1 LFHIRIIS
9 HDGSNDDSNDGL
21 SEDDLAGLIRQGHF
35 LGAKLRSLRKR
46 NGLTLDELSARCV
59 QIDAAGAP
67 SVSYL
72 SMVETGKRMPSAQ
85 MLEMLAGIFG
95 RDARW
100 FLDENTEVDVAPPQ
114 RERGGLDAMPL
125 EPAFLFSHELL
136 QNALPEL
143 LSQTGTTG
151 RQFAQLL
158 IRVWQETRHNNFPD
172 IERAA
177 EECGGREMPLTLTAL
192 MGICKRH
199 GLAIRWFDD
208 EGPGADI
215 RKPNGALIRSRFE
228 APGTVLVNTRLRNQ
242 EERLKYELA
251 FFIGH
256 KVLHNGDGAIMPHS
270 SMPSGDVETSTSAA
284 GMGAQDVLYAWRD
297 FECSFFAGA
306 LLCPRIPFRRFL
318 TREAHS
324 VSAGRKLGVTPAVVM
339 RRMTAVSPYRHWHF
353 FDAYAPGYLRAVYRG
368 NGIPLPWGNMS
379 LVSDPCPRW
388 AVFRLLQDT
397 PASAAGMH
405 RPRSQIS
412 VMQDGKRARLYCC
425 HSLLTRDALDE
436 LHVLSVG
443 VDLLPA
449 LEAQG
454 FDGESVVA
462 AVAEACRQGGGDGR
476 IPTAAAAHIRA
487 ASQVL
492 NIAWIADALAL
503 PASVICPR
511 SGACPRQ
518 SCLGADA
525 TSTALAPAV
534 I

>member
-1 LFHIRIIS
+1 M
-9 HDGSNDDSNDGL
+9 
-21 SEDDLAGLIRQGHF
+21 AGLMRQGHF

-59 QIDAAGAP
+59 QIDAAAAP

-72 SMVETGKRMPSAQ
+72 SMVETGKRMPSAAT
-85 MLEMLAGIFG
+85 LDMLAGIFSK
-95 RDARW
+95 DARW
-100 FLDENTEVDVAPPQ
+100 FLDENTEVDVALPQ
-114 RERGGLDAMPL
+114 GERGGLEAMPL
-125 EPAFLFSHELL
+125 EPAFLFSPELL

-158 IRVWQETRHNNFPD
+158 IRVWQETRHNHFPD

-177 EECGGREMPLTLTAL
+177 EEGGKRQMPLTLAAL
-192 MGICKRH
+192 LELCRSH
-199 GLAIRWFDD
+199 GLEVRWFDSD
-208 EGPGADI
+208 G
-215 RKPNGALIRSRFE
+215 RKPSGALVRSRFE
-228 APGTVLVNTRLRNQ
+228 APGTVLINQRLRHQ

-251 FFIGH
+251 FFVGH
-256 KVLHNGDGAIMPHS
+256 KILHNGDGVISPHS
-270 SMPSGDVETSTSAA
+270 AMQTGESDSSASAA
-284 GMGAQDVLYAWRD
+284 RMGAQDVLYAWRD

-306 LLCPRIPFRRFL
+306 LLCPRLPFRRFL
-318 TREAHS
+318 VREAHS
-324 VSAGRKLGVTPAVVM
+324 VSACQKLGVTPALIM

-388 AVFRLLQDT
+388 AVFRLLRPAPDSAPQPT
-397 PASAAGMH
+397 PLVQK
-405 RPRSQIS
+405 PKSQIS
-412 VMQDGKRARLYCC
+412 VMQDGKRSRLYCC

-443 VDLLPA
+443 VDLSPA

-454 FDGESVVA
+454 FDAEETIA
-462 AVAEACRQGGGDGR
+462 AIADSCRRDAGDAGIPAEA
-476 IPTAAAAHIRA
+476 AARIRA
-487 ASQVL
+487 VSQVL
-492 NIAWIADALAL
+492 NISWIGAALESQ
-503 PASVICPR
+503 ASVICPR

-518 SCLGADA
+518 PRC
-525 TSTALAPAV
+525 PV
-534 I
+534 

>member
-1 LFHIRIIS
+1 M
-9 HDGSNDDSNDGL
+9 
-21 SEDDLAGLIRQGHF
+21 AGLIRQGHF

-59 QIDAAGAP
+59 QIDAGGAP

-72 SMVETGKRMPSAQ
+72 SMVETGKRMPSAA
-85 MLEMLAGIFG
+85 MLEMLAGIFSK
-95 RDARW
+95 DSRW
-100 FLDENTEVDVAPPQ
+100 FLDENTAVEAAPAPPQ
-114 RERGGLDAMPL
+114 RGGLEAMPL

-177 EECGGREMPLTLTAL
+177 EECGNREMPLTLDAV
-192 MGICKRH
+192 MAICERH
-199 GLAIRWFDD
+199 GLQIKWFDGD
-208 EGPGADI
+208 G
-215 RKPNGALIRSRFE
+215 RKPSGALVRSRFE
-228 APGTVLVNTRLRNQ
+228 APATVLINKRLRGQ

-251 FFIGH
+251 FFVGH
-256 KVLHNGDGAIMPHS
+256 KILHNGDGMISPHS
-270 SMPSGDVETSTSAA
+270 AAQTGDGESPGSVG

-318 TREAHS
+318 IRESHS
-324 VSAGRKLGVTPAVVM
+324 VNACHKVGVTPALVM

-353 FDAYAPGYLRAVYRG
+353 FDAYPPGYLRAVYRG

-388 AVFRLLQDT
+388 AVFRLLQT
-397 PASAAGMH
+397 PDAPSGQT
-405 RPRSQIS
+405 PKSQIS

-449 LEAQG
+449 LDAQG
-454 FDGESVVA
+454 FDGEEIVS
-462 AVAEACRQGGGDGR
+462 AVADSCRRGGGDGA
-476 IPTAAAAHIRA
+476 IPADASSAIRA

-492 NIAWIADALAL
+492 NISWIADALGAN
-503 PASVICPR
+503 ASVICPR
-511 SGACPRQ
+511 SGACPRHPNA
-518 SCLGADA
+518 CA
-525 TSTALAPAV
+525 
-534 I
+534 

>member
-1 LFHIRIIS
+1 M
-9 HDGSNDDSNDGL
+9 
-21 SEDDLAGLIRQGHF
+21 AGLIRQGHF

-72 SMVETGKRMPSAQ
+72 SMVETGKRMPSSP
-85 MLEMLAGIFG
+85 MLDMLASIFG
-95 RDARW
+95 KDARW
-100 FLDENTEVDVAPPQ
+100 FLDENTEVEVAPTT
-114 RERGGLDAMPL
+114 RERGGLEAMPL

-158 IRVWQETRHNNFPD
+158 IRVWQETRHNSFPD

-177 EECGGREMPLTLTAL
+177 EECGGREMPLTLDAL
-192 MGICKRH
+192 MVIVERH
-199 GLAIRWFDD
+199 GLQIKWFDGERESAASHNSSD
-208 EGPGADI
+208 
-215 RKPNGALIRSRFE
+215 ALVRSRFQ
-228 APGTVLVNTRLRNQ
+228 APGTVLVNQRLRNQ

-256 KVLHNGDGAIMPHS
+256 KILHNGDGAISPHS
-270 SMPSGDVETSTSAA
+270 AMHSGDGDTSASAA

-318 TREAHS
+318 IREAHS
-324 VSAGRKLGVTPAVVM
+324 VSAGRKLGVTPALVM

-353 FDAYAPGYLRAVYRG
+353 FDAYPPGFLRAVYRG

-388 AVFRLLQDT
+388 AVFRLLHDN
-397 PASAAGMH
+397 PAAGPV
-405 RPRSQIS
+405 RQKPKSQIS

-425 HSLLTRDALDE
+425 HSLLTKDALDE

-454 FDGESVVA
+454 FDGEAVVG
-462 AVAEACRQGGGDGR
+462 AVAESCRKGGGDGA
-476 IPTAAAAHIRA
+476 IPAEAAASIRA

-492 NIAWIADALAL
+492 NIAWIADALET

-511 SGACPRQ
+511 SGACPRSPQ
-518 SCLGADA
+518 ACA
-525 TSTALAPAV
+525 
-534 I
+534 

>member
-1 LFHIRIIS
+1 M
-9 HDGSNDDSNDGL
+9 
-21 SEDDLAGLIRQGHF
+21 AGLIRQGHF

-59 QIDAAGAP
+59 QIDAEGAP

-72 SMVETGKRMPSAQ
+72 SMVETGKRMPSPA
-85 MLEMLAGIFG
+85 LLGMLAGIFSK
-95 RDARW
+95 DMRW
-100 FLDENTEVDVAPPQ
+100 FLDENTAVEVAPQQP
-114 RERGGLDAMPL
+114 ERGGLEAMPL
-125 EPAFLFSHELL
+125 EPAFLFSNELL

-158 IRVWQETRHNNFPD
+158 IRVWQETRHNSFPD

-177 EECGGREMPLTLTAL
+177 EEGGKRQMPLTLDAL
-192 MGICKRH
+192 LDLCKSH
-199 GLAIRWFDD
+199 GLEIRWFDGD
-208 EGPGADI
+208 G
-215 RKPNGALIRSRFE
+215 RKPSGALVRSRFE
-228 APGTVLVNTRLRNQ
+228 APGTVLINKRLRNQ
-242 EERLKYELA
+242 EERLKYDLA

-256 KVLHNGDGAIMPHS
+256 KVLHNGDGVISPHS
-270 SMPSGDVETSTSAA
+270 TMHDGDTPTSAA

-318 TREAHS
+318 IREAHR
-324 VSAGRKLGVTPAVVM
+324 VAACHKLGVTPALVM
-339 RRMTAVSPYRHWHF
+339 RRMTAVAPYRHWHF

-379 LVSDPCPRW
+379 LVSDPCPSW
-388 AVFRLLQDT
+388 AVFRLLQQT
-397 PASAAGMH
+397 PEAMH
-405 RPRSQIS
+405 GLQKPKSQIS

-449 LEAQG
+449 LDAQG
-454 FDGESVVA
+454 FDGAGVVA
-462 AVAEACRQGGGDGR
+462 AVADSCRRGGGDGA
-476 IPTAAAAHIRA
+476 IPTEAAANIRA
-487 ASQVL
+487 VSQVL
-492 NIAWIADALAL
+492 NISWIADALDSQ
-503 PASVICPR
+503 ASVICPR

-518 SCLGADA
+518 PRCCV
-525 TSTALAPAV
+525 PAH
-534 I
+534 

>member
-1 LFHIRIIS
+1 M
-9 HDGSNDDSNDGL
+9 
-21 SEDDLAGLIRQGHF
+21 AGLIRQGHF

-72 SMVETGKRMPSAQ
+72 SMVETGKRMPSSH
-85 MLEMLAGIFG
+85 MLDMLAGIFG
-95 RDARW
+95 REARW
-100 FLDENTEVDVAPPQ
+100 FLDENTEVEVAPV
-114 RERGGLDAMPL
+114 RERGGLQAMPL
-125 EPAFLFSHELL
+125 EPAFLFSNELL

-177 EECGGREMPLTLTAL
+177 EEGGKRQMPLTLDAL
-192 MGICKRH
+192 LDLCKGH
-199 GLAIRWFDD
+199 GLQIRWFAGD
-208 EGPGADI
+208 G
-215 RKPNGALIRSRFE
+215 RKPSGALVRSRFE
-228 APGTVLVNTRLRNQ
+228 APGTVLINKRLRNQ

-256 KVLHNGDGAIMPHS
+256 KVLHNGDGVISPHS
-270 SMPSGDVETSTSAA
+270 AMHTGDGDMPISAA

-318 TREAHS
+318 IREAHS
-324 VSAGRKLGVTPAVVM
+324 VSAGRKLGVTAALVM

-353 FDAYAPGYLRAVYRG
+353 FDAYPPSFLRAVYRG

-388 AVFRLLQDT
+388 AVFRLLKDAPQAA
-397 PASAAGMH
+397 PAIQK
-405 RPRSQIS
+405 PKSQI
-412 VMQDGKRARLYCC
+412 
-425 HSLLTRDALDE
+425 
-436 LHVLSVG
+436 
-443 VDLLPA
+443 
-449 LEAQG
+449 
-454 FDGESVVA
+454 
-462 AVAEACRQGGGDGR
+462 
-476 IPTAAAAHIRA
+476 
-487 ASQVL
+487 
-492 NIAWIADALAL
+492 
-503 PASVICPR
+503 
-511 SGACPRQ
+511 
-518 SCLGADA
+518 
-525 TSTALAPAV
+525 
-534 I
+534 

>member
-1 LFHIRIIS
+1 M
-9 HDGSNDDSNDGL
+9 
-21 SEDDLAGLIRQGHF
+21 GLIRQGHF
-35 LGAKLRSLRKR
+35 LGTKLRSLRKR

-72 SMVETGKRMPSAQ
+72 SMVETGKRMPSAD
-85 MLEMLAGIFG
+85 MLEMLAGIFSK
-95 RDARW
+95 DARW
-100 FLDENTEVDVAPPQ
+100 FLDENTEVEAAPPP
-114 RERGGLDAMPL
+114 RERGGLEAMPL

-177 EECGGREMPLTLTAL
+177 EECSKRQMPLNLDAVMAICERHAL
-192 MGICKRH
+192 DVQ
-199 GLAIRWFDD
+199 WFDGD
-208 EGPGADI
+208 A
-215 RKPNGALIRSRFE
+215 RKPSGALVRSQFE
-228 APGTVLVNTRLRNQ
+228 APGTVLINKRLRNQ

-256 KVLHNGDGAIMPHS
+256 KILHNGDGES
-270 SMPSGDVETSTSAA
+270 SGSAA

-306 LLCPRIPFRRFL
+306 LLCPRTPFRRFL
-318 TREAHS
+318 IREAHS
-324 VSAGRKLGVTPAVVM
+324 VAACHKLGVTPALVM

-388 AVFRLLQDT
+388 AVFRLLYQP
-397 PASAAGMH
+397 PAASRMQK
-405 RPRSQIS
+405 PKSQIS

-449 LEAQG
+449 LDAQG
-454 FDGESVVA
+454 YDGEELVE
-462 AVAEACRQGGGDGR
+462 AVAEACRLGGGDGV
-476 IPTAAAAHIRA
+476 IPERAVNAIRA

-492 NIAWIADALAL
+492 NIAWIADALES

-518 SCLGADA
+518 PQGC
-525 TSTALAPAV
+525 V
-534 I
+534 

>member
-1 LFHIRIIS
+1 MS
-9 HDGSNDDSNDGL
+9 
-21 SEDDLAGLIRQGHF
+21 GLIRQGHF
-35 LGAKLRSLRKR
+35 LGAKLRALRKR

-59 QIDAAGAP
+59 QIDAASAP

-72 SMVETGKRMPSAQ
+72 SMVETGKRTPSAET
-85 MLEMLAGIFG
+85 LELLAGVFSK
-95 RDARW
+95 DARW
-100 FLDENTEVDVAPPQ
+100 FLDENTQVEPAPLQ
-114 RERGGLDAMPL
+114 RERGGLEAMPL

-177 EECGGREMPLTLTAL
+177 EQGGKRQMPLTLDAVL
-192 MGICKRH
+192 GLCRHH
-199 GLAIRWFDD
+199 GLEIRWFDGD
-208 EGPGADI
+208 ARKGP
-215 RKPNGALIRSRFE
+215 LVRSRFE
-228 APGTVLVNTRLRNQ
+228 APGTVFVNKRLRNQ

-251 FFIGH
+251 FFVGH
-256 KVLHNGDGAIMPHS
+256 KILHNGDGIISAHTTVQ
-270 SMPSGDVETSTSAA
+270 SGEAETGSA
-284 GMGAQDVLYAWRD
+284 GMGAQDVLFAWRD

-318 TREAHS
+318 AREAHR
-324 VSAGRKLGVTPAVVM
+324 VAACGKLGVTPALVM

-353 FDAYAPGYLRAVYRG
+353 FDAYAPGFLRAVYRG

-388 AVFRLLQDT
+388 AVFRLLHQSP
-397 PASAAGMH
+397 PATQPAK
-405 RPRSQIS
+405 PKSQIS

-449 LEAQG
+449 LDAQG
-454 FDGESVVA
+454 FDGDSVVA
-462 AVAEACRQGGGDGR
+462 EVADACRRGGGDGN
-476 IPTAAAAHIRA
+476 ISADAAARIRA
-487 ASQVL
+487 VSQIL
-492 NIAWIADALAL
+492 NIAWIADALDS

-511 SGACPRQ
+511 SGACPR
-518 SCLGADA
+518 
-525 TSTALAPAV
+525 PARCGV
-534 I
+534 QPH

>member
-1 LFHIRIIS
+1 M
-9 HDGSNDDSNDGL
+9 
-21 SEDDLAGLIRQGHF
+21 AGLIRQGHF
-35 LGAKLRSLRKR
+35 LGAKLRALRKR
-46 NGLTLDELSARCV
+46 NGFTLDELSARCI
-59 QIDAAGAP
+59 QMDADGAP

-72 SMVETGKRMPSAQ
+72 SMVETGKRMPSAAT
-85 MLEMLAGIFG
+85 LDILAAIFSKP
-95 RDARW
+95 ARW
-100 FLDENTEVDVAPPQ
+100 FLDENTEADVAPAQ
-114 RERGGLDAMPL
+114 RERGGLEAMPL
-125 EPAFLFSHELL
+125 EPAFLFSQELL

-143 LSQTGTTG
+143 LTQTGTTG

-177 EECGGREMPLTLTAL
+177 EQCGQRQMPLTLDAVL
-192 MGICKRH
+192 EICKRH
-199 GLAIRWFDD
+199 SLDVEWFDGD
-208 EGPGADI
+208 GHKPSGA
-215 RKPNGALIRSRFE
+215 PVRSRFE
-228 APGTVLVNTRLRNQ
+228 APGTVLINKRLRRQ

-256 KVLHNGDGAIMPHS
+256 KILHNGDGMISPHRVQSAEVES
-270 SMPSGDVETSTSAA
+270 SGSAA
-284 GMGAQDVLYAWRD
+284 GMGAQDVLHAWRD

-306 LLCPRIPFRRFL
+306 LLCPRTPFRRFL
-318 TREAHS
+318 IREAHS
-324 VSAGRKLGVTPAVVM
+324 VGACRKVGVTPALVM

-388 AVFRLLQDT
+388 AVFRLLHQT
-397 PASAAGMH
+397 NEAASAQ

-412 VMQDGKRARLYCC
+412 VMDDGKRARLYCC

-449 LEAQG
+449 LDAQG
-454 FDGESVVA
+454 FAGEDIVT
-462 AVAEACRQGGGDGR
+462 AVAESCRRGGGDGV
-476 IPTAAAAHIRA
+476 IPAEAAAAIRA

-492 NIAWIADALAL
+492 TISWIAEALNTK
-503 PASVICPR
+503 ASVICPR
-511 SGACPRQ
+511 SGACPRHPP
-518 SCLGADA
+518 CA
-525 TSTALAPAV
+525 
-534 I
+534 

>member
-1 LFHIRIIS
+1 M
-9 HDGSNDDSNDGL
+9 
-21 SEDDLAGLIRQGHF
+21 AGLIRQGHF

-59 QIDAAGAP
+59 QIDVAGAP

-72 SMVETGKRMPSAQ
+72 SMVETGKRMPSPQ
-85 MLEMLAGIFG
+85 MLQMLAGIFG
-95 RDARW
+95 KDARW
-100 FLDENTEVDVAPPQ
+100 FLDENTEVEVAPAQ
-114 RERGGLDAMPL
+114 RERGGLEAMPL

-177 EECGGREMPLTLTAL
+177 EECGAREMPLTLDAL
-192 MGICKRH
+192 MAICERH
-199 GLAIRWFDD
+199 GLQVKWFD
-208 EGPGADI
+208 EEMGSGQ
-215 RKPNGALIRSRFE
+215 RGGGALIRSRFE
-228 APGTVLVNTRLRNQ
+228 APGTVLVNRRLRSQ
-242 EERLKYELA
+242 EGRLKYELA

-256 KVLHNGDGAIMPHS
+256 KVLHNGDGAISPHS
-270 SMPSGDVETSTSAA
+270 AMHSGDGEASSSAA

-318 TREAHS
+318 IREAHS
-324 VSAGRKLGVTPAVVM
+324 VSAGRKLGVTAALVM

-353 FDAYAPGYLRAVYRG
+353 FDAYPPGFLRAVYRG

-388 AVFRLLQDT
+388 AVFRLLKDAPQST
-397 PASAAGMH
+397 AAIQ
-405 RPRSQIS
+405 RPKSQIS
-412 VMQDGKRARLYCC
+412 VMQEGKRARLYCC

-436 LHVLSVG
+436 VHVLSVG

-454 FDGESVVA
+454 FDGEDVVA
-462 AVAEACRQGGGDGR
+462 AVAESCKLGGGDGE
-476 IPTAAAAHIRA
+476 IPAEAAANIRA

-492 NIAWIADALAL
+492 NISWIADALHST
-503 PASVICPR
+503 ASVICPR

-518 SCLGADA
+518 PKACAQ
-525 TSTALAPAV
+525 PAE
-534 I
+534 

>member
-1 LFHIRIIS
+1 M
-9 HDGSNDDSNDGL
+9 
-21 SEDDLAGLIRQGHF
+21 AGLIRQGHF

-59 QIDAAGAP
+59 QIDAGSAP

-72 SMVETGKRMPSAQ
+72 SMVETGKRMPSAE
-85 MLEMLAGIFG
+85 MLEMLAGIFSK
-95 RDARW
+95 DARW
-100 FLDENTEVDVAPPQ
+100 FLDENTAVEVALPPRQ
-114 RERGGLDAMPL
+114 RGGLTAMPL

-177 EECGGREMPLTLTAL
+177 EECGNREMPLTLDAV
-192 MGICKRH
+192 MAICERL
-199 GLAIRWFDD
+199 GLTIKWFDGD
-208 EGPGADI
+208 G
-215 RKPNGALIRSRFE
+215 RKPSGALVRSRFE
-228 APGTVLVNTRLRNQ
+228 APATVLINQRLRGQ
-242 EERLKYELA
+242 SERLKYELA
-251 FFIGH
+251 FFVGH
-256 KVLHNGDGAIMPHS
+256 KILHNGDGMISPHS
-270 SMPSGDVETSTSAA
+270 AAQSGDGESPGSVG

-306 LLCPRIPFRRFL
+306 LLCPRTPFRRFL
-318 TREAHS
+318 IRESHNVNACHK
-324 VSAGRKLGVTPAVVM
+324 VGVTPALVM

-353 FDAYAPGYLRAVYRG
+353 FDAYPPGYLRAVYRG

-388 AVFRLLQDT
+388 AVFRLLQT
-397 PASAAGMH
+397 PDAPAVQM
-405 RPRSQIS
+405 PKSQIS

-449 LEAQG
+449 LDAQG
-454 FDGESVVA
+454 FDGEEIVASVA
-462 AVAEACRQGGGDGR
+462 DSCRRGGGDGA
-476 IPTAAAAHIRA
+476 IPAAASGAIRA

-492 NIAWIADALAL
+492 NISWIADALGAQ
-503 PASVICPR
+503 ASVICPR

-518 SCLGADA
+518 PQACAQTGS
-525 TSTALAPAV
+525 
-534 I
+534 

>member
-1 LFHIRIIS
+1 MP
-9 HDGSNDDSNDGL
+9 
-21 SEDDLAGLIRQGHF
+21 GLIRQGHL

-59 QIDAAGAP
+59 QVDAEGAP

-72 SMVETGKRMPSAQ
+72 SMVETGKRIPSAGT
-85 MLEMLAGIFG
+85 LAMLAGIFSK
-95 RDARW
+95 DPRW
-100 FLDENTEVDVAPPQ
+100 FLDENTEVEAAP
-114 RERGGLDAMPL
+114 RERARGGLAAMPL

-136 QNALPEL
+136 QSALPEL

-158 IRVWQETRHNNFPD
+158 IRVWQETHHNSFPD

-177 EECGGREMPLTLTAL
+177 EQGGKRQMPLTLDAVL
-192 MGICKRH
+192 DIGRRH
-199 GLAIRWFDD
+199 GLEIRWFDG
-208 EGPGADI
+208 EG
-215 RKPNGALIRSRFE
+215 RKPGGALVRSRFE
-228 APGTVLVNTRLRNQ
+228 APGTVFINRRLRNQ

-256 KVLHNGDGAIMPHS
+256 KILHNGDGAISPHS
-270 SMPSGDVETSTSAA
+270 AVHAAEADGTASPA
-284 GMGAQDVLYAWRD
+284 GMGAQDVLFAWRD

-318 TREAHS
+318 IREAHN
-324 VSAGRKLGVTPAVVM
+324 VSACRKLGVTPALVM

-353 FDAYAPGYLRAVYRG
+353 FDAYDPGYLRAVYRG

-388 AVFRLLQDT
+388 AVFKLLRT
-397 PASAAGMH
+397 PPATPPSQK
-405 RPRSQIS
+405 PKSQIS
-412 VMQDGKRARLYCC
+412 VMQDGKHARLYCC

-436 LHVLSVG
+436 WHVLSVG
-443 VDLLPA
+443 VDLVPA
-449 LEAQG
+449 LNAQG
-454 FDGESVVA
+454 FDGDSVVA
-462 AVAEACRQGGGDGR
+462 QVADSCRRGAGDGKIPAEA
-476 IPTAAAAHIRA
+476 ANSIRA

-492 NIAWIADALAL
+492 NIEWIAAALDSQ
-503 PASVICPR
+503 ASVICPR

-518 SCLGADA
+518 PRCSV
-525 TSTALAPAV
+525 PAH
-534 I
+534 

>member
-1 LFHIRIIS
+1 M
-9 HDGSNDDSNDGL
+9 
-21 SEDDLAGLIRQGHF
+21 AGLIRQGHF
-35 LGAKLRSLRKR
+35 LGTKLRSLRKR

-59 QIDAAGAP
+59 QIDAEGAP

-72 SMVETGKRMPSAQ
+72 SMVETGKRMPSTP
-85 MLEMLAGIFG
+85 MLGMLAGIFG
-95 RDARW
+95 KESRW
-100 FLDENTEVDVAPPQ
+100 FLDENTEVEVAPSQ
-114 RERGGLDAMPL
+114 RERGGLEAMPL

-158 IRVWQETRHNNFPD
+158 IRVWQETHHNNFPD

-177 EECGGREMPLTLTAL
+177 EECGQREMPLTLDAL
-192 MGICKRH
+192 LGICELH
-199 GLAIRWFDD
+199 GLQIRWFDR
-208 EGPGADI
+208 ES
-215 RKPNGALIRSRFE
+215 KSALIRSRFE
-228 APGTVLVNTRLRNQ
+228 APGTILVNKHLRSQ

-256 KVLHNGDGAIMPHS
+256 KILHNGDGAISPHS
-270 SMPSGDVETSTSAA
+270 ALHSGDGDAA
-284 GMGAQDVLYAWRD
+284 PTAGGMGAQDVLYAWRD

-318 TREAHS
+318 IREAHS
-324 VSAGRKLGVTPAVVM
+324 VSAGRKLGVTSALVM

-353 FDAYAPGYLRAVYRG
+353 FDAYPPGYLRAVYRG

-397 PASAAGMH
+397 PPSAPQMQK
-405 RPRSQIS
+405 PKSQIS

-449 LEAQG
+449 QG
-454 FDGESVVA
+454 FDGEAVVG
-462 AVAEACRQGGGDGR
+462 AVAESCRAGGGDGK
-476 IPTAAAAHIRA
+476 IPTAAAANIRA

-492 NIAWIADALAL
+492 NIAWIADALEST
-503 PASVICPR
+503 ASVICPR

-518 SCLGADA
+518 PSCA
-525 TSTALAPAV
+525 
-534 I
+534 

>member
-1 LFHIRIIS
+1 M
-9 HDGSNDDSNDGL
+9 
-21 SEDDLAGLIRQGHF
+21 AGLIRQGHF

-59 QIDAAGAP
+59 QIDAGGAP

-72 SMVETGKRMPSAQ
+72 SMVETGKRMPSAE
-85 MLEMLAGIFG
+85 MLEMLAGIFSK
-95 RDARW
+95 DSRW
-100 FLDENTEVDVAPPQ
+100 FLDENTAVEAAPAP
-114 RERGGLDAMPL
+114 RLRGGLEAMPL

-177 EECGGREMPLTLTAL
+177 EECGKREMPLTLDAV
-192 MGICKRH
+192 MAICERH
-199 GLAIRWFDD
+199 GLQIKWFDGD
-208 EGPGADI
+208 G
-215 RKPNGALIRSRFE
+215 RKPSGALVRSRFE
-228 APGTVLVNTRLRNQ
+228 APATVLINKRLRGQ

-251 FFIGH
+251 FFVGH
-256 KVLHNGDGAIMPHS
+256 KILHNGDGMISPHS
-270 SMPSGDVETSTSAA
+270 AAQTGDGESPGSVG

-318 TREAHS
+318 IRESHS
-324 VSAGRKLGVTPAVVM
+324 VDACHKVGVTPALVM

-353 FDAYAPGYLRAVYRG
+353 FDAYPPGYLRAVYRG

-388 AVFRLLQDT
+388 AVFRLLQT
-397 PASAAGMH
+397 PDAPSVQT
-405 RPRSQIS
+405 PKSQIS

-449 LEAQG
+449 LDAQG
-454 FDGESVVA
+454 FDGEEIVS
-462 AVAEACRQGGGDGR
+462 AVADSCRRGGGDGE
-476 IPTAAAAHIRA
+476 IPAAASSAIRA

-492 NIAWIADALAL
+492 NISWIADALGAN
-503 PASVICPR
+503 ASVICPR

-518 SCLGADA
+518 PHACA
-525 TSTALAPAV
+525 
-534 I
+534 

>member
-1 LFHIRIIS
+1 M
-9 HDGSNDDSNDGL
+9 
-21 SEDDLAGLIRQGHF
+21 AGLMRQGHF
-35 LGAKLRSLRKR
+35 LVAKLRSIRKR

-59 QIDAAGAP
+59 QIDAAAAP

-72 SMVETGKRMPSAQ
+72 SMVETGKRIPSPE
-85 MLEMLAGIFG
+85 MLDMLAGIFSKE
-95 RDARW
+95 ARW
-100 FLDENTEVDVAPPQ
+100 FLDENTDVEVAPAP
-114 RERGGLDAMPL
+114 RERGGLEAMPL
-125 EPAFLFSHELL
+125 EPAFLFSNELL

-177 EECGGREMPLTLTAL
+177 EECGGRQMPLTLDAV
-192 MGICKRH
+192 MAIGKRH
-199 GLAIRWFDD
+199 GLDIKWFDGD
-208 EGPGADI
+208 G
-215 RKPNGALIRSRFE
+215 RKPSGALVRSQFHP
-228 APGTVLVNTRLRNQ
+228 PGTVLINKRLRSQ

-256 KVLHNGDGAIMPHS
+256 KILHNGDGVISPHS
-270 SMPSGDVETSTSAA
+270 AAHLADGDSLGSAG

-306 LLCPRIPFRRFL
+306 LLCPRVPFRRFL
-318 TREAHS
+318 IREAHR
-324 VSAGRKLGVTPAVVM
+324 VAACEKLGVTPALVM

-353 FDAYAPGYLRAVYRG
+353 FDAYAPGYLRAVYRA

-388 AVFRLLQDT
+388 AVFRLLQ
-397 PASAAGMH
+397 ASA
-405 RPRSQIS
+405 PPLKPKSQIS

-436 LHVLSVG
+436 MHVLSVG

-462 AVAEACRQGGGDGR
+462 AVAESCRRGGGDGV
-476 IPTAAAAHIRA
+476 IPERAANAIHA

-492 NIAWIADALAL
+492 NIAWIADALDS

-518 SCLGADA
+518 PHGC
-525 TSTALAPAV
+525 V
-534 I
+534 

>member
-1 LFHIRIIS
+1 M
-9 HDGSNDDSNDGL
+9 
-21 SEDDLAGLIRQGHF
+21 AGLIRQGHF

-59 QIDAAGAP
+59 QIDAGSAP

-72 SMVETGKRMPSAQ
+72 SMVETGKRMPSAE
-85 MLEMLAGIFG
+85 MLEMLAGIFSK
-95 RDARW
+95 DARW
-100 FLDENTEVDVAPPQ
+100 FLDENTAVDAAPLPRQ
-114 RERGGLDAMPL
+114 RGGLEAMPL

-177 EECGGREMPLTLTAL
+177 EECGNREMPLTLDTVMA
-192 MGICKRH
+192 ICERH
-199 GLAIRWFDD
+199 GLTIKWFDGD
-208 EGPGADI
+208 G
-215 RKPNGALIRSRFE
+215 RKPSGALVRSRFE
-228 APGTVLVNTRLRNQ
+228 APATVLINKRLRGQ
-242 EERLKYELA
+242 SERLKYELA
-251 FFIGH
+251 FFVGH
-256 KVLHNGDGAIMPHS
+256 KILHNGDGMISPHS
-270 SMPSGDVETSTSAA
+270 AAQSGDGESPGSSG

-306 LLCPRIPFRRFL
+306 LLCPRTPFRRFL
-318 TREAHS
+318 IRESHN
-324 VSAGRKLGVTPAVVM
+324 VSACHKVGVTPALVM

-353 FDAYAPGYLRAVYRG
+353 FDAYPPGYLRAVYRG

-388 AVFRLLQDT
+388 AVFRLLQT
-397 PASAAGMH
+397 PDAPAVQM
-405 RPRSQIS
+405 PKSQIS

-449 LEAQG
+449 LDAQG
-454 FDGESVVA
+454 FDGEEIVASVA
-462 AVAEACRQGGGDGR
+462 DSCRRGGGDGA
-476 IPTAAAAHIRA
+476 IPAAASSAIRA

-492 NIAWIADALAL
+492 NISWIADALGAQ
-503 PASVICPR
+503 ASVICPR

-518 SCLGADA
+518 PQACAQTGA
-525 TSTALAPAV
+525 
-534 I
+534 

>member
-1 LFHIRIIS
+1 M
-9 HDGSNDDSNDGL
+9 
-21 SEDDLAGLIRQGHF
+21 AGLIRQGHF
-35 LGAKLRSLRKR
+35 LGTKLRSLRRR

-59 QIDAAGAP
+59 QIDASGAP

-72 SMVETGKRMPSAQ
+72 SMVETGKRMPSAE
-85 MLEMLAGIFG
+85 MLRMLAGIFSK
-95 RDARW
+95 DARW
-100 FLDENTEVDVAPPQ
+100 FLDENTEVDIAPAQ
-114 RERGGLDAMPL
+114 RERGGLAAMPL

-177 EECGGREMPLTLTAL
+177 EECGKRQMPLTLDAV
-192 MGICKRH
+192 MAICQWH
-199 GLAIRWFDD
+199 GLKVRWFDGD
-208 EGPGADI
+208 G
-215 RKPNGALIRSRFE
+215 RKPNGGLVRSQFE
-228 APGTVLVNTRLRNQ
+228 APGTVLINERLRNQ
-242 EERLKYELA
+242 EERLKYDLA

-256 KVLHNGDGAIMPHS
+256 KILHNGDGAISPHS
-270 SMPSGDVETSTSAA
+270 ASQSGDGDASGGAA
-284 GMGAQDVLYAWRD
+284 GMGARDVLHAWRE

-318 TREAHS
+318 IREAHS
-324 VSAGRKLGVTPAVVM
+324 VTACRKLGVTPALVM
-339 RRMTAVSPYRHWHF
+339 RRKTAVSPYRHWHF
-353 FDAYAPGYLRAVYRG
+353 FDAYPPGYLRAVYRG

-388 AVFRLLQDT
+388 AVFRLLQQD
-397 PASAAGMH
+397 PAAPALQA
-405 RPRSQIS
+405 PKSQIS

-443 VDLLPA
+443 VDLAPA
-449 LEAQG
+449 LDAQG
-454 FDGESVVA
+454 FEGEAMVA
-462 AVAEACRQGGGDGR
+462 AVAEACRDGGGEGV
-476 IPTAAAAHIRA
+476 IPPPAAAAIRA

-492 NIAWIADALAL
+492 NIAWIAEALAS

-518 SCLGADA
+518 PQGC
-525 TSTALAPAV
+525 V
-534 I
+534 

>member
-1 LFHIRIIS
+1 V
-9 HDGSNDDSNDGL
+9 
-21 SEDDLAGLIRQGHF
+21 AGLIRQGHF

-46 NGLTLDELSARCV
+46 SGLTLDELSARCV

-72 SMVETGKRMPSAQ
+72 SMVETGKRMPSAP
-85 MLEMLAGIFG
+85 MLDMLAGIFG
-95 RDARW
+95 REARW
-100 FLDENTEVDVAPPQ
+100 FLDENTEVEVAPQ
-114 RERGGLDAMPL
+114 VKRGGLEAMPL
-125 EPAFLFSHELL
+125 EPAFLFSNELL

-177 EECGGREMPLTLTAL
+177 EECGGREMPLTLAAL

-199 GLAIRWFDD
+199 ALQVRWFDD
-208 EGPGADI
+208 EAPGAEAV
-215 RKPNGALIRSRFE
+215 KPPGVMIRSRFV
-228 APGTVLVNTRLRNQ
+228 APDTVLVNSRLRTQ

-256 KVLHNGDGAIMPHS
+256 KVLHNGDGAIYPHS
-270 SMPSGDVETSTSAA
+270 SMPSGDIEMSTSAA

-324 VSAGRKLGVTPAVVM
+324 VFAGRKLGVTPAVVM

-353 FDAYAPGYLRAVYRG
+353 FDAYPPGYLRAVYRG

-379 LVSDPCPRW
+379 LVSDPCPQW
-388 AVFRLLQDT
+388 AVFRLLQET
-397 PASAAGMH
+397 PASAAAQK
-405 RPRSQIS
+405 PKSQIS
-412 VMQDGKRARLYCC
+412 VMQDGKRERLYCC

-454 FDGESVVA
+454 YDGESVVA
-462 AVAEACRQGGGDGR
+462 AVADSCRHGGGDGR
-476 IPTAAAAHIRA
+476 IPPAAAAQIRA

-492 NIAWIADALAL
+492 NIAWIADALSL

-511 SGACPRQ
+511 SGACPRV
-518 SCLGADA
+518 
-525 TSTALAPAV
+525 PAC
-534 I
+534 